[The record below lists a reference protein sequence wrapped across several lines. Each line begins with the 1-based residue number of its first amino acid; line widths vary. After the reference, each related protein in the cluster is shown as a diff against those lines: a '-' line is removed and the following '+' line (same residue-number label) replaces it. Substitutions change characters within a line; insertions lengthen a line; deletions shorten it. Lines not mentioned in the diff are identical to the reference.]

1 MEDMDYSYY
10 DYQYSDWDVD
20 TVDLHFVSGDSH
32 SSLTHLTIILT
43 AYGLKEPLLSWM
55 ALYIFVKKSKMPR
68 KISQANFLVQGFLP
82 EKRHFH

>member
-55 ALYIFVKKSKMPR
+55 ALYIFVKKIKNASQN
-68 KISQANFLVQGFLP
+68 ISGKLFGSGVFT
-82 EKRHFH
+82 